1 MMAVTSSRRAQSVLK
16 CTWSTMGANTTSV
29 VAQRYRQ
36 RILEVGAQHQV
47 DCDRIITQ
55 TRRTNPLSLL
65 GDRQGARYTIHHLHR
80 RCICRR
86 RLRWMDPIDET
97 KFFFRFGSFLLTDC
111 VTAIS
116 KEMRMWLTRAIGI
129 RICESFLAF
138 GLMNSLT
145 LSHELY
151 LPTESACRHNLF
163 T

>member
-65 GDRQGARYTIHHLHR
+65 GDRQGARYTFSICETRMRGTGRSRMSCRLGKVFTICIVAVFVVVDSDGWIPSMRQSFSFVLAPSYLRTASQQLAR
-80 RCICRR
+80 RCEC
-86 RLRWMDPIDET
+86 
-97 KFFFRFGSFLLTDC
+97 G
-111 VTAIS
+111 
-116 KEMRMWLTRAIGI
+116 
-129 RICESFLAF
+129 
-138 GLMNSLT
+138 
-145 LSHELY
+145 SHELLEFGY
-151 LPTESACRHNLF
+151 ARVF
-163 T
+163 